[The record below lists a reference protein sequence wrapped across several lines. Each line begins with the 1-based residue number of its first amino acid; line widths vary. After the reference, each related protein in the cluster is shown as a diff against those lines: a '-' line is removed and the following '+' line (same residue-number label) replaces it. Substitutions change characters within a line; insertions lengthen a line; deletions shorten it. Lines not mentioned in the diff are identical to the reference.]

1 MKKLL
6 LKKQFYMIDNQ
17 YKLAENEKQTSLNLL
32 KILSR
37 CLKMYDAQN
46 EILKIINLI
55 ESRTEKLRDF
65 KKAQRAEKPSGNDLK
80 KLYVELVRISGRIY
94 AEIRILKSIEKALAR
109 PFMFNGKMYDGEH
122 MHLQLK
128 RKRLQILGQVPELI
142 DCSELKM
149 FLSDEG
155 TVGDTRQIAREDTEL
170 KEGEALWSS
179 SSEEESDAEDEDGG
193 TNYDTTFNRINET
206 SSMERARTGASRDF
220 QRRTTL

>member
-122 MHLQLK
+122 MH
-128 RKRLQILGQVPELI
+128 
-142 DCSELKM
+142 M
-149 FLSDEG
+149 
-155 TVGDTRQIAREDTEL
+155 
-170 KEGEALWSS
+170 
-179 SSEEESDAEDEDGG
+179 
-193 TNYDTTFNRINET
+193 
-206 SSMERARTGASRDF
+206 
-220 QRRTTL
+220 